1 MGSTVIK
8 VLLGAVISVFVLG
21 ILLGYFVD
29 VIDDM
34 RVGKSAD
41 FNTTM
46 DLVETFSWIAA
57 TFMAIGILIWAAKYI
72 LALLDGF

>member
-21 ILLGYFVD
+21 ILLGYFID

-41 FNTTM
+41 FNATM